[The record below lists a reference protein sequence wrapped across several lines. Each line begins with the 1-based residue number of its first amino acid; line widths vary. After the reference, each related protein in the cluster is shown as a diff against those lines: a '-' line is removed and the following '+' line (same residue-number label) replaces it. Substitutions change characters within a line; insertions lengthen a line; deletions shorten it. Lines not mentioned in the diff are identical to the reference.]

1 MTSFFMSI
9 PVKAVPGSN
18 QKKAFYNPHTGRSH
32 ITDKAKNRSEFI
44 AILRLHAA
52 KKAEEL
58 GWDPFEGPVAASYR
72 FFYAR
77 PKSHYGTGRNAG
89 IVKESAP
96 ERHTQKPD
104 IDNLIKTTKDSLKGI
119 VWRDDSQVAEIDA
132 VKFWAE
138 KNSVE
143 ITVMKLE
150 G

>member
-1 MTSFFMSI
+1 M
-9 PVKAVPGSN
+9 
-18 QKKAFYNPHTGRSH
+18 
-32 ITDKAKNRSEFI
+32 
-44 AILRLHAA
+44 
-52 KKAEEL
+52 
-58 GWDPFEGPVAASYR
+58 
-72 FFYAR
+72 
-77 PKSHYGTGRNAG
+77 
-89 IVKESAP
+89 KESAP